1 MVRSGSYH
9 LFISGNHFCG
19 EERLGASASATT
31 EKGFGNTHCP
41 FSHLLSS
48 TGFLVCE
55 LVNDRTFTYVTDM
68 NHGKTGW
75 LCPACSW
82 GKELVLPWWRNASG
96 ESVGVGFGERKSGSD
111 MSSIRNS
118 KLSPAFGRLDFI
130 FLLKFNPFAE

>member
-1 MVRSGSYH
+1 MV
-9 LFISGNHFCG
+9 N
-19 EERLGASASATT
+19 E
-31 EKGFGNTHCP
+31 
-41 FSHLLSS
+41 
-48 TGFLVCE
+48 
-55 LVNDRTFTYVTDM
+55 RTFTYVTDM